1 MPLEWDYPVFKR
13 IMGRI
18 RSFGQPSQLP
28 PITMPLR
35 RRRVK
40 MAMRMNPS
48 YMYTS
53 QRLER
58 PRRMYAS
65 QKRQKEAVRRSPKEE
80 FINGLPCKDSEGITE
95 EDLDMMWKYASH
107 IANALGINVDEIDKN
122 LVCKWFRNFKRAF
135 TGQAS
140 PEYMEALIQSE
151 VETLTSLM
159 DLVQ

>member
-18 RSFGQPSQLP
+18 RAIGQPSQLP

-40 MAMRMNPS
+40 MAMRMNQS
-48 YMYTS
+48 SMYTS

-65 QKRQKEAVRRSPKEE
+65 QKRQAVRRSPKEE
-80 FINGLPCKDSEGITE
+80 FINELPCKDSEGITE

-107 IANALGINVDEIDKN
+107 IANALGISVDEIDKN

-140 PEYMEALIQSE
+140 PEYMEAFIQSE
-151 VETLTSLM
+151 AETLTSLM

>member
-18 RSFGQPSQLP
+18 RAIGQPSQLP

-40 MAMRMNPS
+40 MAMRMNQS
-48 YMYTS
+48 SMYTS

-65 QKRQKEAVRRSPKEE
+65 QKRQAVRRSPKEE
-80 FINGLPCKDSEGITE
+80 FINELPCKDSEGITE

-107 IANALGINVDEIDKN
+107 IANALGISVDEIDKN

-151 VETLTSLM
+151 AETLTSLI

>member
-18 RSFGQPSQLP
+18 RAIGQPSQLP

-40 MAMRMNPS
+40 MAMRMNQS
-48 YMYTS
+48 SMYTS

-65 QKRQKEAVRRSPKEE
+65 QKRQAVRRSPKEE
-80 FINGLPCKDSEGITE
+80 FINELPCKDSEGITE

-107 IANALGINVDEIDKN
+107 IANALGISVDEIDKN

-135 TGQAS
+135 TGQAP

-151 VETLTSLM
+151 AETLTSLM
-159 DLVQ
+159 DLVH

>member
-1 MPLEWDYPVFKR
+1 
-13 IMGRI
+13 
-18 RSFGQPSQLP
+18 
-28 PITMPLR
+28 
-35 RRRVK
+35 

-48 YMYTS
+48 SMYTS

-65 QKRQKEAVRRSPKEE
+65 QKRQAVKRSPKEE
-80 FINGLPCKDSEGITE
+80 FINELPCKDSEGITE

-107 IANALGINVDEIDKN
+107 IANALGISVDEIDKN

-151 VETLTSLM
+151 AETLTSLM

>member
-1 MPLEWDYPVFKR
+1 MSMPLEWDYPVFKR

-18 RSFGQPSQLP
+18 RAIGQPSQLP

-40 MAMRMNPS
+40 MAMRMNQS
-48 YMYTS
+48 SMYTS

-65 QKRQKEAVRRSPKEE
+65 QKRQAVRRSPKEE
-80 FINGLPCKDSEGITE
+80 FINELPCKDSEGITE

-107 IANALGINVDEIDKN
+107 IANALGISVDEIDKN

-151 VETLTSLM
+151 AETLTSLI

>member
-18 RSFGQPSQLP
+18 RAIGQPSQLP

-40 MAMRMNPS
+40 MAMRMNQS
-48 YMYTS
+48 SMYTS

-65 QKRQKEAVRRSPKEE
+65 QKRQAVRRSPKEE
-80 FINGLPCKDSEGITE
+80 FINELPCKDSEGITE

-107 IANALGINVDEIDKN
+107 IANALGISVDEIDKN

-151 VETLTSLM
+151 AETLTSLM
-159 DLVQ
+159 DLVH

>member
-1 MPLEWDYPVFKR
+1 
-13 IMGRI
+13 
-18 RSFGQPSQLP
+18 
-28 PITMPLR
+28 
-35 RRRVK
+35 
-40 MAMRMNPS
+40 MAMRMSPS
-48 YMYTS
+48 HMYTS

-58 PRRMYAS
+58 PRRMFAS
-65 QKRQKEAVRRSPKEE
+65 QKKQKEPIRRSPKED
-80 FINGLPCKDSEGITE
+80 FINELPCKDSEGITE

-107 IANALGINVDEIDKN
+107 IANALGISVDEIDKT

-151 VETLTSLM
+151 AETLTSLM

>member
-18 RSFGQPSQLP
+18 RAFGQPSQLP

-40 MAMRMNPS
+40 MAMRTNPS

-65 QKRQKEAVRRSPKEE
+65 QKRQAVRRSPKEE
-80 FINGLPCKDSEGITE
+80 FINELPCKDSEGITE

-107 IANALGINVDEIDKN
+107 IANALGINVDEIDKTWCVN
-122 LVCKWFRNFKRAF
+122 GSGTLRGHSLVRLHPNTWKHSSRVKRKP
-135 TGQAS
+135 S
-140 PEYMEALIQSE
+140 PH
-151 VETLTSLM
+151 
-159 DLVQ
+159 

>member
-18 RSFGQPSQLP
+18 RAIGQPSQLP

-40 MAMRMNPS
+40 MAMRMNQS
-48 YMYTS
+48 SMYTS

-65 QKRQKEAVRRSPKEE
+65 QKRQAVRRSPKEE
-80 FINGLPCKDSEGITE
+80 FINELPCKDSEGITE

-107 IANALGINVDEIDKN
+107 IANALGISVDEIDKN

-151 VETLTSLM
+151 AETLTSLM